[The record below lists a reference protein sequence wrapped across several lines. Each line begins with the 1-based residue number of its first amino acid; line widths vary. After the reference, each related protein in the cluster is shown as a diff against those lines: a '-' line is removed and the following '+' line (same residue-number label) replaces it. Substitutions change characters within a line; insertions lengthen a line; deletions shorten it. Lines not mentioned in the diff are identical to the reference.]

1 MGGTKSCLKKIW
13 LGVVRP
19 SYNPNTWEAKAR
31 ELGFEVSWSTKWDSR
46 RKKIGGGVDGWG
58 QKERKKDKNKMRNK
72 EKRPSLWNLL
82 SAILKSLGCLA
93 TLTALNVEYS
103 LSRSAIISI
112 LALPHPCFSTPHDS
126 MQELENIL
134 AQYALQ
140 DAKASIGYKVG
151 LFVATVFS
159 FNNHSP
165 TSLNFD
171 IKNIQYFKVKGTVFS
186 PLG

>member
-1 MGGTKSCLKKIW
+1 MLWGPPIIPTLGKLKQEN
-13 LGVVRP
+13 LGLRSAGVQSETP
-19 SYNPNTWEAKAR
+19 E
-31 ELGFEVSWSTKWDSR
+31 E
-46 RKKIGGGVDGWG
+46 KKIGGGVDGWG

-151 LFVATVFS
+151 LFVVTVFS